1 MALEKS
7 KFARKKPSAK
17 EANQWREVKI
27 SEEILK
33 SALEYILRY
42 SVLKIL
48 KRGEMLERV
57 IVSEATDHT
66 YSLSVAISKEG
77 RSEMIG

>member
-17 EANQWREVKI
+17 EPNQWREVKI

-77 RSEMIG
+77 RSE